1 MKVVNLSRN
10 GAVKVR
16 RDVKNLLEADCELLP
31 KSFIPGEWIVLSDQK
46 EKAAY
51 LAYINLNADN
61 EQSMIR
67 VLSKIDGYIREKMH
81 LQGSDL
87 GSLKE
92 NEIGENYLKFAINA
106 AIKRRNFFGEFED
119 DCMRLV
125 YGDADKLPGLV
136 IDKYCNII
144 LVQINTEGIDRHRNI
159 IQKTMALLYPE
170 NAVYFL
176 DNAEERVKN
185 GLPIWNDEYS
195 WQNRVSKQHIMLK
208 ENGFKIIIDEAV
220 IQKVGYYYDHRYNR
234 HKFENMVKK
243 ISRKKIKCAKG
254 LDLFTYAG
262 SWGMHQL
269 RAGVSHVDFVDQGKF
284 SAVVE
289 QNLMLNRYEGKGIF
303 YRTDVYDFL
312 DRRIEEKLK
321 YDVITSDPP
330 AFAKTVRNKEKAIN
344 GYLKLYEKIF
354 QILESN
360 AVLAVCSC
368 TNYVSLE
375 DLDFAVNEAF
385 RRLKARDMVS
395 STGANSIQLVD
406 IGMEGPDHPIA
417 SLGDKTHY
425 LKYLLYI
432 LSE

>member
-1 MKVVNLSRN
+1 MKVVDLSRN

-234 HKFENMVKK
+234 
-243 ISRKKIKCAKG
+243 
-254 LDLFTYAG
+254 
-262 SWGMHQL
+262 
-269 RAGVSHVDFVDQGKF
+269 
-284 SAVVE
+284 
-289 QNLMLNRYEGKGIF
+289 
-303 YRTDVYDFL
+303 
-312 DRRIEEKLK
+312 
-321 YDVITSDPP
+321 
-330 AFAKTVRNKEKAIN
+330 
-344 GYLKLYEKIF
+344 
-354 QILESN
+354 
-360 AVLAVCSC
+360 
-368 TNYVSLE
+368 
-375 DLDFAVNEAF
+375 
-385 RRLKARDMVS
+385 
-395 STGANSIQLVD
+395 
-406 IGMEGPDHPIA
+406 
-417 SLGDKTHY
+417 
-425 LKYLLYI
+425 
-432 LSE
+432 